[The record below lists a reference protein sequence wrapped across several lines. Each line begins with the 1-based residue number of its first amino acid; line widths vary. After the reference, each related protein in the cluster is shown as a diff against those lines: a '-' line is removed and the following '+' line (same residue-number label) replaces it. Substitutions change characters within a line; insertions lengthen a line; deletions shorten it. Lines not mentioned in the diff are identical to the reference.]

1 MVLKKGRRLDKLQ
14 IPEILRKKVVRCFG
28 PRGREWLGRLP
39 ALAEECVAKW
49 NLSNCRE
56 SPAMSYNYVCF
67 ADSPRYGQVVLKIG
81 IPEFEL
87 NTEMLSINLY
97 KGRNICRCHEQDQER
112 GAMLLER
119 ISPGHDLTAVASS
132 RKRIEVAA
140 ELVAALPVSLAG
152 NPGLPTWSQL
162 AQRTFAKLRDQNI
175 AGEKMFRLAELAGAK
190 IRELEESGR
199 PRVLLHGDLNHWNIL
214 QGGDR
219 WMAIDPKGQAGVAC
233 MEAGRFII
241 NELEIAKRENP
252 VSLMDEMT
260 AVFSEKLG
268 EPRAVIALVA
278 FLDKVMGTSWK
289 FEEHEPR
296 DLTEDVNE
304 CEFLYQYYANLGI

>member
-1 MVLKKGRRLDKLQ
+1 
-14 IPEILRKKVVRCFG
+14 
-28 PRGREWLGRLP
+28 
-39 ALAEECVAKW
+39 
-49 NLSNCRE
+49 
-56 SPAMSYNYVCF
+56 
-67 ADSPRYGQVVLKIG
+67 
-81 IPEFEL
+81 
-87 NTEMLSINLY
+87 
-97 KGRNICRCHEQDQER
+97 
-112 GAMLLER
+112 
-119 ISPGHDLTAVASS
+119 
-132 RKRIEVAA
+132 
-140 ELVAALPVSLAG
+140 
-152 NPGLPTWSQL
+152 
-162 AQRTFAKLRDQNI
+162 
-175 AGEKMFRLAELAGAK
+175 
-190 IRELEESGR
+190 
-199 PRVLLHGDLNHWNIL
+199 
-214 QGGDR
+214 
-219 WMAIDPKGQAGVAC
+219 MAIDPKGQAGVAC